1 MDDRDPDEPPEIA
14 PDRPAGAEDDAL
26 ERAALD
32 YLARYAASRRGVERV
47 LTRRIEKRAR
57 LGAGEADD
65 ARAAL
70 TRVLDRLAADGL
82 LDDRRFAEA
91 RARSLLARGR
101 STAAIRAAL
110 RDKGVDPARA
120 DEAVAGL
127 AEETPSPDLSAAI
140 ALARRRRLGPFR
152 PQAARAAWRD
162 RDLATMARAGFPRDV
177 ACRVVAARD
186 PAALRSTKEAA
197 V

>member
-1 MDDRDPDEPPEIA
+1 MDDRDPDGPPPTA
-14 PDRPAGAEDDAL
+14 TDRPAGLDDEL

-47 LTRRIEKRAR
+47 LTRRIAKRAR
-57 LGAGEADD
+57 HGGGDAGD
-65 ARAAL
+65 AHAAM
-70 TRVLDRLAADGL
+70 TRVLDRLAAQGL

-120 DEAVAGL
+120 DAAVAGL
-127 AEETPSPDLSAAI
+127 VEETTSPDLRAAL

-152 PQAARAAWRD
+152 PPDARAVWRD
-162 RDLATMARAGFPRDV
+162 RDLAAMARAGFPRDV
-177 ACRVVAARD
+177 ACRVIDARD
-186 PAALRSTKEAA
+186 PDALRAALADTG
-197 V
+197 

>member
-1 MDDRDPDEPPEIA
+1 MDDRDPDEPPQTA
-14 PDRPAGAEDDAL
+14 PDRPAGLEDDAL

-47 LTRRIEKRAR
+47 LTRRIEKRGR
-57 LGAGEADD
+57 LGAGETGD

-70 TRVLDRLAADGL
+70 TRVLDRLAAQGL

-91 RARSLLARGR
+91 RARSLMARGR

-127 AEETPSPDLSAAI
+127 AEETPSPDLCAAV

-152 PQAARAAWRD
+152 PQDARGIWRD

-177 ACRVVAARD
+177 ACRVVDARD
-186 PAALRSTKEAA
+186 PEALRGAMGDA